1 MRATEFITEEP
12 IRIKL
17 GGFGP
22 SEKTKEWVAKV
33 YEKFPESPLSRN
45 NRLMTFGK
53 GDDMQI
59 VQFELTPKQGNK
71 VELKW
76 IQATP
81 MRGGA
86 GSKAMKILQDLAQ
99 QDGITLTLFPWDKGA
114 VSQAKLIKFY
124 KKHGFQHIGKSK
136 NMQWS
141 PAS

>member
-59 VQFELTPKQGNK
+59 VQFELTPKNGNN

-86 GSKAMKILQDLAQ
+86 GSKAMKILQD
-99 QDGITLTLFPWDKGA
+99 
-114 VSQAKLIKFY
+114 
-124 KKHGFQHIGKSK
+124 
-136 NMQWS
+136 
-141 PAS
+141 